1 MPVRS
6 LISPRNGRGPEV
18 TANFGHNLRD
28 RIEKFITRILLV
40 FGFDEDHRT
49 TSKCHENVLDP
60 ALCRDTTLNDGF
72 GRVNDEEL
80 EFSDK
85 TGEELFFSP
94 VLVMTQT

>member
-1 MPVRS
+1 MPVS
-6 LISPRNGRGPEV
+6 SSNSSRNGRGPEV
-18 TANFGHNLRD
+18 TANFGHNLCN

-40 FGFDEDHRT
+40 LGLNEDHRT

-72 GRVNDEEL
+72 GRVNDEQL

-94 VLVMTQT
+94 VLAMTRT